1 MNDEHVDRFYQ
12 LHIWK
17 TDVERALNVSLTSDQ
32 FDEVMLESNNTFID
46 EILRD
51 LKLMKKD
58 LCFGFNL
65 PFTKSWF
72 PNSCL

>member
-1 MNDEHVDRFYQ
+1 MDNEQIDKHYQ
-12 LHIWK
+12 LYIWK
-17 TDVERALNVSLTSDQ
+17 TDVEQALNESLTNEQ

-58 LCFGFNL
+58 LCHIW
-65 PFTKSWF
+65 TD
-72 PNSCL
+72 PNQEDLELK

>member
-1 MNDEHVDRFYQ
+1 MSDEQVDRFYQ

-17 TDVERALNVSLTSDQ
+17 TDVEQALNQSLTSDQ

-58 LCFGFNL
+58 LCHIW
-65 PFTKSWF
+65 TD
-72 PNSCL
+72 PNQEELELE